1 MHCRLGEKKKQGTGK
16 KHLRPHS
23 PTYEFTGFTLIEFL
37 IRKFYKRGASSP
49 QQQDKE
55 RISFRTADCES
66 ANVHNMTGDSPGEHE
81 QRGTQRIS
89 LNLNSELC
97 HDENVFQD
105 LAERVPRHDF
115 VSNTEIC
122 RNSRPGTV
130 SKRGWNQSLC
140 HSSFFFLPLFKCFPV
155 RLFDCFPVPSSFR
168 VPCSRFLLR
177 RVKIRIFTLIELLIV
192 IAIIAILAGM
202 LLPALKKAR
211 NTAYGIKCLNNQK
224 QFYLHWL
231 SYAND
236 SRDYLLGAQVI
247 DKSIRNDNNGE
258 AIWSEFLVV
267 NGIIAGKR
275 GKYRN
280 VDKVYQSDILICP
293 ANSKNPV
300 IQQRSRS
307 LLNSYAYNAWI
318 GSNNYDLSTKPAF
331 WKSWMLPKLSSRN
344 PYASRTTI
352 LAEKWVFVEKNG
364 GQPSGMINHS
374 YYLKDNLRTSV
385 NYNKAHNG
393 GMNSLYM
400 DGHAGTVNY
409 NLIEMKNTKSVALWN
424 ASAPSDLIE
433 IPHLNTL

>member
-1 MHCRLGEKKKQGTGK
+1 MDCRLGKKKKQGTGK

-23 PTYEFTGFTLIEFL
+23 PTYEFTKFTLIEFL

-122 RNSRPGTV
+122 RNSRQGAV
-130 SKRGWNQSLC
+130 SQRG
-140 HSSFFFLPLFKCFPV
+140 HSQFLSNLVSPFFFPLLNCSNVQLFKCFP
-155 RLFDCFPVPSSFR
+155 PSSFR

-211 NTAYGIKCLNNQK
+211 NTAYSIKCLNNQK
-224 QFYLHWL
+224 QFHLHWL

-236 SRDYLLGAQVI
+236 SKDYLLGAQVI
-247 DKSIRNDNNGE
+247 DKSIRNDNSGE

-385 NYNKAHNG
+385 NYSKAHNG

>member
-1 MHCRLGEKKKQGTGK
+1 MHCRLGKKKKQGTGK

-23 PTYEFTGFTLIEFL
+23 PTYEFTEFTLIEFL

-122 RNSRPGTV
+122 RNSRLGTV

-140 HSSFFFLPLFKCFPV
+140 LSSFFFLPLFKCFPV

-211 NTAYGIKCLNNQK
+211 NTAYSIKCLNNQK
-224 QFYLHWL
+224 QFHLHWL

-236 SRDYLLGAQVI
+236 SKDYLLGAQVI
-247 DKSIRNDNNGE
+247 DKSIRNDNSGE

-385 NYNKAHNG
+385 NYSKAHNG

>member
-1 MHCRLGEKKKQGTGK
+1 MDCRLGKKKKQGTGK

-23 PTYEFTGFTLIEFL
+23 PTYEFTEFTLIEFL

-105 LAERVPRHDF
+105 FAERVPRHDF

-122 RNSRPGTV
+122 RNSRQGAV
-130 SKRGWNQSLC
+130 SQRG
-140 HSSFFFLPLFKCFPV
+140 HSQFLSNLVSPFFFPLLNCSNVQLFKCFP
-155 RLFDCFPVPSSFR
+155 PSSFR

-211 NTAYGIKCLNNQK
+211 NTAYSIKCLNNQK
-224 QFYLHWL
+224 QFHLHWL

-236 SRDYLLGAQVI
+236 SKDYLLGAQVI
-247 DKSIRNDNNGE
+247 DKSIRNDNSGE

-385 NYNKAHNG
+385 NYSKAHNG

-433 IPHLNTL
+433 IPQLNTL